1 MEKNFDLIYFWEFNL
16 DCLRMWMEEE
26 VFNFGIV
33 N

>member
-16 DCLRMWMEEE
+16 DYLRMWMEEE
-26 VFNFGIV
+26 VFYFGIV